1 MFDFLLHSYS
11 FYVQFHSH
19 RYPLFLYQLHQL
31 QNRLHSSG
39 VQGISTLGDGRT
51 VEVTRVTD
59 LRSFTPNEFWC
70 DEFQSLIVKLKAM
83 PSKQCQAYVFISFLH
98 CGEVITFYRFHVALV
113 PQVLSCEADLHPNEL
128 EGDAMPKA
136 MLVCAHTELKSNN
149 LKEFGITP
157 HLKGILLQ
165 PQCEGDVPELTR
177 SQLLRKLK
185 DTPAGLKQTEKC
197 LDARILHQLQRQ
209 YKEFAKPRTVHR
221 VPPMGVAMALI

>member
-1 MFDFLLHSYS
+1 MLPSAVVKDASNVVVS
-11 FYVQFHSH
+11 E
-19 RYPLFLYQLHQL
+19 
-31 QNRLHSSG
+31 
-39 VQGISTLGDGRT
+39 I
-51 VEVTRVTD
+51 TD
-59 LRSFTPNEFWC
+59 LRVYQPDASWCEEFHFFL
-70 DEFQSLIVKLKAM
+70 DELKAM
-83 PSKQCQAYVFISFLH
+83 PSKKCQGYVLISFLH

-136 MLVCAHTELKSNN
+136 MLVYAHTELKSNN

-165 PQCEGDVPELTR
+165 PRCEGNVPELAR

-185 DTPAGLKQTEKC
+185 DTPAGLKHTEKC
-197 LDARILHQLQRQ
+197 LDARILHQLQCL

-221 VPPMGVAMALI
+221 APPMGKAMGLI

>member
-1 MFDFLLHSYS
+1 MFDFLLLAYS
-11 FYVQFHSH
+11 FYVQFQSH
-19 RYPLFLYQLHQL
+19 RYPPFLYQLHQL

-39 VQGISTLGDGRT
+39 VQGISTLGDGRK
-51 VEVTRVTD
+51 VEVTRVTN
-59 LRSFTPNEFWC
+59 LRSFTPNESWC
-70 DEFQSLIVKLKAM
+70 DEFQSLIEELKAM
-83 PSKQCQAYVFISFLH
+83 PSKQCQAYVLISFLH

-136 MLVCAHTELKSNN
+136 MLVYAHTELKSNN

-185 DTPAGLKQTEKC
+185 DTPAGLKHTEKC